1 MRGRKGNLFRVS
13 QRALLRPAPLIST
26 KTRYSYTGFIQES
39 GAASLPW
46 SLPAPPTLPHSRT
59 PFRWGLS
66 FICPSQPP
74 PQLHQQ
80 VGGGGTQNP
89 YLQRQMV
96 PSPVGRDLP

>member
-46 SLPAPPTLPHSRT
+46 SLPAPPFPTLEPHS
-59 PFRWGLS
+59 GGA
-66 FICPSQPP
+66 CPSSAPHNPP
-74 PQLHQQ
+74 PSY
-80 VGGGGTQNP
+80 T
-89 YLQRQMV
+89 
-96 PSPVGRDLP
+96 SK